1 MTKSKNVNLDFK
13 KTIQISDALKANDV
27 SMLKQLGRAPG
38 GFINND
44 IRYKVWP
51 RLLLSSADDNDVHD
65 RASYGGKE
73 NGIFPEQNDENRKQ
87 AHGVTTESDIYK
99 QMIQALNIR

>member
-44 IRYKVWP
+44 IRYKVWY
-51 RLLLSSADDNDVHD
+51 V
-65 RASYGGKE
+65 
-73 NGIFPEQNDENRKQ
+73 
-87 AHGVTTESDIYK
+87 
-99 QMIQALNIR
+99 